1 MWGDSRESYNKV
13 TGKQTGIS
21 QEARSGTRET
31 KMDGFS
37 LFLREKPNLGL
48 TQKHYNLEMGM
59 Q

>member
-48 TQKHYNLEMGM
+48 T
-59 Q
+59 